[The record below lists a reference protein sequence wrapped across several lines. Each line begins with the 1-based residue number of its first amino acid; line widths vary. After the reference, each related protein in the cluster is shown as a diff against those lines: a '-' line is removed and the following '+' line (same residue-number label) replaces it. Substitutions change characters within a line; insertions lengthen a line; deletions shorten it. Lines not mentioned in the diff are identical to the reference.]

1 MLTLS
6 SFALTGGAERSFV
19 FDDQKNKPHD
29 RRSMFRFGF
38 RAIMEPV
45 ANYLQEKIDITLPV
59 IREALRPPGAVAEK
73 KFLDTCYR
81 CGNCVDVCPA
91 KAIRSMSGEN
101 VNQSGTPFIDPD
113 LSACV
118 VCDELACMKS
128 CPSGALQL
136 VADPRAIRMGL
147 AVVDH
152 AVCVRSR
159 GEDCTL
165 CIDKCPFG
173 TDAIRLS
180 TAGKIEVLASGCV
193 GCGSCQFYC
202 PTTPKAVVVHPQ

>member
-1 MLTLS
+1 LL
-6 SFALTGGAERSFV
+6 
-19 FDDQKNKPHD
+19 DDKTEKPHD

-45 ANYLQEKIDITLPV
+45 ANYIQERMEVTLPV
-59 IREALRPPGAVAEK
+59 IREVLRPPGAVAEK

-91 KAIRSMSGEN
+91 KAIRPMSAEN
-101 VNQSGTPFIDPD
+101 VNQTGTPYIDPD

-118 VCDELACMKS
+118 VCEELACMKA

-136 VADPRAIRMGL
+136 VSEPRRIRMGL
-147 AVVDH
+147 AVVDN
-152 AVCVRSR
+152 AVCVRSK
-159 GEDCTL
+159 GKDCTL

-173 TDAIRLS
+173 AEAIRLNA
-180 TAGKIEVLASGCV
+180 AGAIEVVSAGCV

-202 PTTPKAVVVHPQ
+202 PTTPKAIVVHPQ

>member
-1 MLTLS
+1 LL
-6 SFALTGGAERSFV
+6 
-19 FDDQKNKPHD
+19 DDKTEKPHD
-29 RRSMFRFGF
+29 RRSMFRLGF

-45 ANYLQEKIDITLPV
+45 ANYIQERIDIQLPV
-59 IREALRPPGAVAEK
+59 IREVLRPPGAVAEK

-91 KAIRSMSGEN
+91 KAIRPMSTEN
-101 VNQSGTPFIDPD
+101 VTQTGTPYIDPD

-118 VCDELACMKS
+118 VCDELACMKA

-136 VADPRAIRMGL
+136 VSDPRRIRMGL
-147 AVVDH
+147 AAVDN
-152 AVCVRSR
+152 AVCVRSK
-159 GEDCTL
+159 GGNCTL

-173 TDAIRLS
+173 TEAIRLNA
-180 TAGKIEVLASGCV
+180 AGAIEVVSAGCV

-202 PTTPKAVVVHPQ
+202 PTTPKAIVVHPQ